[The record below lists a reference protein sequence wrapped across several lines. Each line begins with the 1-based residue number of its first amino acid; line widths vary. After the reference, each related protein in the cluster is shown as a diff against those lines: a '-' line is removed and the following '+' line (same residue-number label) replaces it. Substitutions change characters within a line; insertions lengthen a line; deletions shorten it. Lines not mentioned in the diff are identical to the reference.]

1 MFNSKRKQELPTGRY
16 SPADLVHPMYLNTP
30 MLINFLASIDDGV
43 SFSSDVAQK
52 HDSLRKT
59 TGEAGGT
66 VGVPSVASLIG
77 LTVNAS
83 GKLGHER
90 NNQESVESKFVRQHT
105 TASLFNRLRA
115 LLSQGD
121 VVKSIKTVDDLE
133 KVQPGALVECSGVI
147 EKNPMDVV
155 ADLYEDAR
163 PYFLQQRKMEIRK
176 GDDEL
181 DDEQVRAE
189 ASKEIID
196 MDEIFQVVAEDIRKS
211 KVVDLPMTLTGDGVR
226 AVLAASR
233 EYFSDEVEAAIL
245 GGEFKVLGKVTRAE
259 ASEGKSLTTV
269 RRGVIG
275 LIGEDRLQLL
285 MDSMANS
292 DIELKIPAA
301 TVRSP
306 WVQLVPLAIYV

>member
-1 MFNSKRKQELPTGRY
+1 MFGSKRKEEFPKGRY
-16 SPADLVHPMYLNTP
+16 SPADLVHPIYLNTP

-59 TGEAGGT
+59 TGEASGSAGA
-66 VGVPSVASLIG
+66 PSLASLLG
-77 LTVNAS
+77 LSLTAS

-90 NNQESVESKFVRQHT
+90 NNQESTESKFVRQHT
-105 TASLFNRLRA
+105 AASLFNRLRT
-115 LLSQGD
+115 LLSQAD
-121 VVKSIKTVDDLE
+121 VINSITTLDDLS
-133 KVQPGALVECSGVI
+133 KIKPGALIECAGVI

-163 PYFLQQRKMEIRK
+163 PYFLQQKKMEIRK
-176 GDDEL
+176 ENDDY
-181 DDEQVRAE
+181 DDDQVRAE
-189 ASKEIID
+189 AIKEIID
-196 MDEIFQVVAEDIRKS
+196 MDEMFQVVADDIRKS
-211 KVVDLPMTLTGDGVR
+211 KVVDLPMTLIGDQVR

-259 ASEGKSLTTV
+259 ATAGKPLTTV

-275 LIGEDRLQLL
+275 LIGEERLQLL
-285 MDSMANS
+285 MNSMANS
-292 DIELKIPAA
+292 DIELKIPDA